1 METPRVVAMRAGR
14 GGEVSAAQPSFPTG
28 SSDEAKLR
36 LSPELVREAR
46 LDLAARLGYGVY
58 GYALIFIALGITT
71 RYPSE
76 HPTLFWS
83 LAAVVFLAMGMRVTL
98 ALMRDRMYAAHP
110 RLLIWLLTLA
120 VAAGSGVSGLLFV
133 STLRSYGFVNWTYV
147 IVLLCVAGLV
157 AGSGVSFAPSVK
169 LLAGAVACFF
179 CRVGHHNAVFAWG

>member
-1 METPRVVAMRAGR
+1 MSAGR
-14 GGEVSAAQPSFPTG
+14 GWQVSAAQPSCPAG
-28 SSDEAKLR
+28 SSDEPKLR

-133 STLRSYGFVNWTYV
+133 STLRSYGFENWTFV
-147 IVLLCVAGLV
+147 IVLLWMAGIVAGARVLFSARLKV
-157 AGSGVSFAPSVK
+157 V
-169 LLAGAVACFF
+169 AGAVACFF